1 MACVSRGYDRGNPSQ
16 TKPIRSTVVDALG
29 QRPGAFKA
37 SHRSAGQVFKTMKE
51 DVSTAIG
58 ESLAGIVL
66 VVLIGFGVVA
76 AWDGYFSEIRP
87 LARVVPT
94 FTPTA
99 IPDPER
105 AKVEGRRTRQI
116 IDYLGAANAFRAAG
130 QREWAIDRYREVL
143 AIDPGNLD
151 ARAGL
156 RDLGAIVPTGSI
168 LNTPVPTPLPIEPTN
183 TPTKR

>member
-1 MACVSRGYDRGNPSQ
+1 M
-16 TKPIRSTVVDALG
+16 
-29 QRPGAFKA
+29 
-37 SHRSAGQVFKTMKE
+37 
-51 DVSTAIG
+51 STAIG
-58 ESLAGIVL
+58 ETLAGIAMVIL
-66 VVLIGFGVVA
+66 LTLGVVA
-76 AWDGYFSEIRP
+76 AWDGYDTEIRP
-87 LARVVPT
+87 LARIVPT
-94 FTPTA
+94 FTATP

-105 AKVEGRRTRQI
+105 AKVEGRRTRLI
-116 IDYLGAANAFRAAG
+116 IDYLGAANAFRTAG

-143 AIDPGNLD
+143 AIDPGNLE